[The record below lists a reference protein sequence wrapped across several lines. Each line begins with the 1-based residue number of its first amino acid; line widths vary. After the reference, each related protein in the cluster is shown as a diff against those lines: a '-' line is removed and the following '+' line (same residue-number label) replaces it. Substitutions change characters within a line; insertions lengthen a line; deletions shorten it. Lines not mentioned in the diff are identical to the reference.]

1 MKIPVFGL
9 VMIFVIWLA
18 YELKKHTREENQ
30 TRKDFWERERQS
42 GFIPRK
48 STNDIHYITITEQ
61 FLPEDRGTEDS
72 ELFTVCSRI
81 LQFKDKPVADLS
93 EYSNTELKEK
103 YGTANFT
110 SLSEA
115 DSNFTFLVPYFGD
128 LCRLLYADGRL
139 AEAERAALFF
149 TENGEEY
156 PIPEDERRRFDLY
169 RLFEEQRVYY
179 REHGRFCADA
189 DALCAAEGVETR
201 PVIET
206 TAHFFEMR
214 VKRAN
219 GNGEIRLFADGRSE
233 MT

>member
-72 ELFTVCSRI
+72 ELFAVCSRI

-149 TENGEEY
+149 TENGIY
-156 PIPEDERRRFDLY
+156 TYQIVTVL
-169 RLFEEQRVYY
+169 
-179 REHGRFCADA
+179 
-189 DALCAAEGVETR
+189 
-201 PVIET
+201 
-206 TAHFFEMR
+206 
-214 VKRAN
+214 
-219 GNGEIRLFADGRSE
+219 GEIYSLINDTEKLSALIDIVSASPKTQERTITYLNGLMPKDSLQ
-233 MT
+233 

>member
-72 ELFTVCSRI
+72 ELFAVCSRI

-128 LCRLLYADGRL
+128 LCRLLYEDGRL
-139 AEAERAALFF
+139 AEAEKAALFF
-149 TENGEEY
+149 VENGIY
-156 PIPEDERRRFDLY
+156 TYQIVTIL
-169 RLFEEQRVYY
+169 
-179 REHGRFCADA
+179 
-189 DALCAAEGVETR
+189 
-201 PVIET
+201 
-206 TAHFFEMR
+206 
-214 VKRAN
+214 
-219 GNGEIRLFADGRSE
+219 GEIYSLINDTEKLSALIDTVSASPKTQERTITYLKGLMPKDSLQ
-233 MT
+233 

>member
-72 ELFTVCSRI
+72 ELFAVCSRI
-81 LQFKDKPVADLS
+81 LQFKGKPVADLS

-149 TENGEEY
+149 TENGIY
-156 PIPEDERRRFDLY
+156 TYQIVTVL
-169 RLFEEQRVYY
+169 
-179 REHGRFCADA
+179 
-189 DALCAAEGVETR
+189 
-201 PVIET
+201 
-206 TAHFFEMR
+206 
-214 VKRAN
+214 
-219 GNGEIRLFADGRSE
+219 GEIYSLINDTEKLSALIDTVSASPKTQERTITYLNGLMPKDSLQ
-233 MT
+233 

>member
-110 SLSEA
+110 KLSEA
-115 DSNFTFLVPYFGD
+115 DGNFTFLVPYFGD

-149 TENGEEY
+149 TENGIY
-156 PIPEDERRRFDLY
+156 TYQIVTVL
-169 RLFEEQRVYY
+169 
-179 REHGRFCADA
+179 
-189 DALCAAEGVETR
+189 
-201 PVIET
+201 
-206 TAHFFEMR
+206 
-214 VKRAN
+214 
-219 GNGEIRLFADGRSE
+219 GEIYSLINDTEKLSALIDTVSASPKTQERTITYLRSLMPQGE
-233 MT
+233 ALP

>member
-72 ELFTVCSRI
+72 ELFAVCSRI
-81 LQFKDKPVADLS
+81 LQFKEKPVADLS

-149 TENGEEY
+149 TENGIY
-156 PIPEDERRRFDLY
+156 TYQIVTVL
-169 RLFEEQRVYY
+169 
-179 REHGRFCADA
+179 
-189 DALCAAEGVETR
+189 
-201 PVIET
+201 
-206 TAHFFEMR
+206 
-214 VKRAN
+214 
-219 GNGEIRLFADGRSE
+219 GEIYSLINDTEKLSALIDTVSASPKTQERTIVYLKSLMPQVEDLQ
-233 MT
+233 

>member
-72 ELFTVCSRI
+72 ELFAVCSRI

-110 SLSEA
+110 KLSEA
-115 DSNFTFLVPYFGD
+115 DGNFTFLVPYFGD
-128 LCRLLYADGRL
+128 LCRLLYDDGRL
-139 AEAERAALFF
+139 AEAEKAALFF
-149 TENGEEY
+149 VENGIY
-156 PIPEDERRRFDLY
+156 TYQIVTVL
-169 RLFEEQRVYY
+169 
-179 REHGRFCADA
+179 
-189 DALCAAEGVETR
+189 
-201 PVIET
+201 
-206 TAHFFEMR
+206 
-214 VKRAN
+214 
-219 GNGEIRLFADGRSE
+219 GEIYSLINDTEKLSALIDTVSASPKTQERTITYLKSLMPDDANK
-233 MT
+233 

>member
-72 ELFTVCSRI
+72 ELFAVCSRI

-149 TENGEEY
+149 TENGIY
-156 PIPEDERRRFDLY
+156 TYQIVTVL
-169 RLFEEQRVYY
+169 
-179 REHGRFCADA
+179 
-189 DALCAAEGVETR
+189 
-201 PVIET
+201 
-206 TAHFFEMR
+206 
-214 VKRAN
+214 
-219 GNGEIRLFADGRSE
+219 GEIYSLINDTEKLSALIDTISASPKTQERTITYLRSLMPQGE
-233 MT
+233 AL

>member
-18 YELKKHTREENQ
+18 YELKKHTREENR

-72 ELFTVCSRI
+72 ELFAVCSRI

-110 SLSEA
+110 KLSEA
-115 DSNFTFLVPYFGD
+115 DGNFTFLVPYFGD

-149 TENGEEY
+149 TENGIY
-156 PIPEDERRRFDLY
+156 TYQIVTVL
-169 RLFEEQRVYY
+169 
-179 REHGRFCADA
+179 
-189 DALCAAEGVETR
+189 
-201 PVIET
+201 
-206 TAHFFEMR
+206 
-214 VKRAN
+214 
-219 GNGEIRLFADGRSE
+219 GEIYSLINDTEKLSALIDTVSASPKTQERTIVYLKSLMPQVEDLQ
-233 MT
+233 

>member
-72 ELFTVCSRI
+72 ELFAVCSRI

-128 LCRLLYADGRL
+128 LCRLLYEDGRL
-139 AEAERAALFF
+139 AEAEKAALFF
-149 TENGEEY
+149 VENGIY
-156 PIPEDERRRFDLY
+156 TYQIVTVL
-169 RLFEEQRVYY
+169 
-179 REHGRFCADA
+179 
-189 DALCAAEGVETR
+189 
-201 PVIET
+201 
-206 TAHFFEMR
+206 
-214 VKRAN
+214 
-219 GNGEIRLFADGRSE
+219 GEIYSLINDTEKLSALIDTVSASPKTQERTIVYLKSLMPQVEDLQ
-233 MT
+233 

>member
-72 ELFTVCSRI
+72 ELFAVCSRI

-128 LCRLLYADGRL
+128 LCRLLYEDGRL
-139 AEAERAALFF
+139 AEAEKAALFF
-149 TENGEEY
+149 VENGIY
-156 PIPEDERRRFDLY
+156 TYQIVTIL
-169 RLFEEQRVYY
+169 
-179 REHGRFCADA
+179 
-189 DALCAAEGVETR
+189 
-201 PVIET
+201 
-206 TAHFFEMR
+206 
-214 VKRAN
+214 
-219 GNGEIRLFADGRSE
+219 GEIYSLINDTEKLSALIDTVSASPKTQERTIVYLKSLMPQVEDLQ
-233 MT
+233 

>member
-72 ELFTVCSRI
+72 ELFAVCSRI

-110 SLSEA
+110 KLSEA
-115 DSNFTFLVPYFGD
+115 DGNFTFLVPYFGD

-149 TENGEEY
+149 TENGIY
-156 PIPEDERRRFDLY
+156 TYQIVTVL
-169 RLFEEQRVYY
+169 
-179 REHGRFCADA
+179 
-189 DALCAAEGVETR
+189 
-201 PVIET
+201 
-206 TAHFFEMR
+206 
-214 VKRAN
+214 
-219 GNGEIRLFADGRSE
+219 GEIYSLINDTEKLSALIDTVSASPKTQERTIVYLKSLMPQVEDLQ
-233 MT
+233 